1 MMGLKKAFKNV
12 KDKKWFQSI
21 QKIAPKLAAGLS
33 GPFGWLAED
42 VLEEVLGKPAVDI
55 EGELATGNPETFLK
69 FKEAEQRFDERMREF
84 DIEEQDLYLK
94 DVQSARDM
102 HKANKDYV
110 PAVLTFLAILLFGFM
125 SYAIL
130 FDVSILTEG
139 NEKFVFYLLSTGNSL
154 VIMGYSFYLGSSKGS
169 QRKTDILAN
178 GGSK

>member
-1 MMGLKKAFKNV
+1 MGIKQAFKNI

-21 QKIAPKLAAGLS
+21 QKIAPKVAAGLA

-42 VLEEVLGKPAVDI
+42 VLSEVLGIPAAEV
-55 EGELATGNPETFLK
+55 EAKLAEGNPEIFLK
-69 FKEAEQRFDERMREF
+69 LKEVEKRFEERMREF
-84 DIEEQDLYLK
+84 DIQEQDLYLK

-110 PAVLTFLAILLFGFM
+110 PAILTFLAIILFGFM

-130 FDVSILTEG
+130 FDAGIITQE

-169 QRKTDILAN
+169 QRKTDILAT
-178 GGSK
+178 GAR